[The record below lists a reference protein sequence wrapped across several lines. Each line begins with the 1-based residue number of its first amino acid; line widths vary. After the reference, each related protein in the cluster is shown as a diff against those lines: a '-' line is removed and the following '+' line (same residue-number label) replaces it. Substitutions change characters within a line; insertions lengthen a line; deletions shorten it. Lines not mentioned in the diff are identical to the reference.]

1 MAYGWTSGVTEDS
14 IVKAHA
20 NSGDLTYNGTLCGGV
35 PSGCDKTINRRY
47 SVGLSGW
54 NTSNTEILKSGGAT
68 SCNRDAM
75 VMWFSIV
82 NDPSPTG
89 DTTVVMRDDFE
100 KFCQVKNVDECDR
113 IVAKSD
119 DVMGGSEYKFN
130 NEERFRT
137 TYYKDSGYP
146 CILTDTSN
154 KESEHRYKENV
165 NYRLHKIAYHVSDGG
180 GVVVPSKCF
189 GYYDDP
195 TKVED
200 NRLDLLTEVYF
211 PSNTERTHNVVEIDS
226 SAFALSQSLS
236 AVTFGSVERIGA
248 SAFKECTGLTRIDF
262 GNSCCDVHN
271 IKYIGDNAFSGCT
284 RLRSVDLSKLHN
296 DFDDRN
302 DAYRICSYA
311 FAGCT
316 SLSKLKLPNNL
327 GYTTVL
333 AYTFS
338 DCPSLTSVTIPPN
351 VQKIEECAFASTNG
365 TDITSVTLNGI
376 TATGNNARIASDA
389 FRGSIGLSKI
399 YITSETNLTYA
410 NKCFDRTNMGGRQAN
425 LDVYI
430 DGQVV
435 NETLNGAFDGDERI
449 SFHVANQSL
458 VGEYQNEYSQYVNW
472 TFIDNSN

>member
-1 MAYGWTSGVTEDS
+1 MAYGWTSVTEGS

-35 PSGCDKTINRRY
+35 PSGCDKTINRSY
-47 SVGLSGW
+47 SVGLNGW
-54 NTSNTEILKSGGAT
+54 NTSNTEILKSGGVT

-75 VMWFSIV
+75 VMWFSLF
-82 NDPSPTG
+82 STAAS
-89 DTTVVMRDDFE
+89 TVVMRDDFE

-119 DVMGGSEYKFN
+119 DVVGSSEYKFN

-137 TYYKDSGYP
+137 TSYTDSGYP
-146 CILTDTSN
+146 CILTDPSN
-154 KESEHRYKENV
+154 KESGQRYKENTT
-165 NYRLHKIAYHVSDGG
+165 YRGHKIAYHVSDEG

-189 GYYDDP
+189 GYYADP
-195 TKVED
+195 TVED
-200 NRLDLLTEVYF
+200 NRLEKLSEVYF
-211 PSNTERTHNVVEIDS
+211 PSNTERTHNVVQIDS
-226 SAFALSQSLS
+226 SAFALSQSLT
-236 AVTFGSVERIGA
+236 AVTFGAVERIGA
-248 SAFKECTGLTRIDF
+248 SAFKECSRLTRIDF

-284 RLRSVDLSKLHN
+284 SLESVDLSKLHN
-296 DFDDRN
+296 DFDDKN
-302 DAYRICSYA
+302 YSYRICPFA

-316 SLSKLKLPNNL
+316 SLSKLKLPNNP
-327 GYTTVL
+327 GYTTVS

-338 DCPSLTSVTIPPN
+338 DCPSLTSVTIPSN

-376 TATGNNARIASDA
+376 TATGNNASIAIDA
-389 FRGSIGLSKI
+389 FRGSIILSKI

-430 DGQVV
+430 NGQVV
-435 NETLNGAFDGDERI
+435 NETLGGAFDGGERI

-458 VGEYQNEYSQYVNW
+458 VGEYQNEYSRYVNW
-472 TFIDNSN
+472 TFIYNSN